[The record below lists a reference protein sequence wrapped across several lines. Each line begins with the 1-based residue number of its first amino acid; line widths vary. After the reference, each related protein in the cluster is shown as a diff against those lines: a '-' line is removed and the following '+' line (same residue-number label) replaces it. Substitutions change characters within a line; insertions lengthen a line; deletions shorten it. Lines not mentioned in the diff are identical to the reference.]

1 MVSKIVALRAAISAS
16 ATYNQ
21 SLLFVAATPEAT
33 LRLPVFDYY
42 CRTCRR
48 RSTKLFKT
56 FAAVETP
63 DCRHCGSGG
72 MERLFSRPTILRG
85 RSAVD
90 GADGDDMPGMDAAI
104 EGLESGDP
112 RGLARMARQMSEE
125 MGENLPDEY
134 EPVLRRME
142 AGDMPDDDEF
152 EAAEADL
159 DGEGDHFDED

>member
-1 MVSKIVALRAAISAS
+1 
-16 ATYNQ
+16 
-21 SLLFVAATPEAT
+21 
-33 LRLPVFDYY
+33 
-42 CRTCRR
+42 
-48 RSTKLFKT
+48 
-56 FAAVETP
+56 
-63 DCRHCGSGG
+63 

-134 EPVLRRME
+134 EPMLRRME